1 MQSSKI
7 KLVIFTIGEVDERK
21 ICIVWI
27 QKSRPVIIHGL
38 EGDFEEEPVS
48 RSEVEVGVKRLK
60 NGKSTG
66 KNVVTDEKI
75 KSGSKLIDGFI

>member
-1 MQSSKI
+1 MI
-7 KLVIFTIGEVDERK
+7 
-21 ICIVWI
+21 
-27 QKSRPVIIHGL
+27 

-48 RSEVEVGVKRLK
+48 RPEVEVGVKRLK

-75 KSGSKLIDGFI
+75 KSGSKLMMDSFKKFCSMDFDSGVVLYY